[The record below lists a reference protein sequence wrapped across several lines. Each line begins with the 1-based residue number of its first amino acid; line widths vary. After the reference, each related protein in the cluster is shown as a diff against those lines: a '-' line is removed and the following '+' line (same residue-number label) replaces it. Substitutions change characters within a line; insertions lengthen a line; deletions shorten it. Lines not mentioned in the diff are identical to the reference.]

1 MTSNCVV
8 KLKESQHT
16 QIPGNNSITI
26 TVIHTS

>member
-16 QIPGNNSITI
+16 LFSGNNSITI
-26 TVIHTS
+26 TVFHAS